1 MKSIK
6 TFKFQSFA
14 FRIGIFQT
22 PFLYGWTLPRFSFH
36 TQSSLHT
43 VLNFKCPPFLI
54 YPFFPARHNS
64 NFQINT
70 IAFELVPL
78 QFPRTPFSPSTFLHR
93 NFPSHLQVGPFFP
106 SPLQWQ
112 FQITITLGLAPI
124 GPLSPPIFPIT
135 ISPPISNPIYPFF
148 PQPTPTMAISN
159 HDHLGVGPNWP
170 LSPPIFPHRNF
181 PSHLQ
186 MGPFFPNPPHTQ
198 NGNFQIIIAR
208 AHFQSA
214 SLFKIPL
221 LSH

>member
-6 TFKFQSFA
+6 T
-14 FRIGIFQT
+14 
-22 PFLYGWTLPRFSFH
+22 
-36 TQSSLHT
+36 SSLHT

-78 QFPRTPFSPSTFLHR
+78 QFPRTPFSPSIFLHR

-181 PSHLQ
+181 PTLS
-186 MGPFFPNPPHTQ
+186 
-198 NGNFQIIIAR
+198 
-208 AHFQSA
+208 HFQFTHSSPA
-214 SLFKIPL
+214 HPTPRMAIFKSKLRGPIFNRPLFSKFPIFPI
-221 LSH
+221 SRKNH